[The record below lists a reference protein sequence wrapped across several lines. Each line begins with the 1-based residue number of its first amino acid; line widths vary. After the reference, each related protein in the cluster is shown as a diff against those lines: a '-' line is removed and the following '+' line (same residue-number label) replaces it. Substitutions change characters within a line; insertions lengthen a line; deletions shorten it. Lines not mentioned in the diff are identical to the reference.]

1 MKLTESQLRKLIR
14 NVLHEQ
20 ESGFYYGM
28 APTGN
33 ISDQLSAYDKEA
45 GPVSIRKGTS
55 GWSVVQHK
63 DDDSDDIASVLGSG
77 YGSAQEAET
86 MAQKI
91 AHKMGANVE

>member
-1 MKLTESQLRKLIR
+1 MKLTTTKLRKIILE
-14 NVLHEQ
+14 VLHEQ

-28 APTGN
+28 APDSAV
-33 ISDQLSAYDKEA
+33 SDQLSMYDKEA

-55 GWSVVQHK
+55 GWNVVQHK
-63 DDDSDDIASVLGSG
+63 DDDSDEIGSVLGSG

-91 AHKMGANVE
+91 AHKMGANVV

>member
-1 MKLTESQLRKLIR
+1 MRLTESQLRKLVR
-14 NVLHEQ
+14 EVLHEQ

-28 APTGN
+28 APTD

-45 GPVSIRKGTS
+45 GPVSIRKGTA

>member
-1 MKLTESQLRKLIR
+1 MRLTRFQLKKLIR
-14 NVLHEQ
+14 EVLHEQ

-28 APTGN
+28 APTGD
-33 ISDQLSAYDKEA
+33 IGDQLNAYDKEA

-91 AHKMGANVE
+91 AHKMGANVD